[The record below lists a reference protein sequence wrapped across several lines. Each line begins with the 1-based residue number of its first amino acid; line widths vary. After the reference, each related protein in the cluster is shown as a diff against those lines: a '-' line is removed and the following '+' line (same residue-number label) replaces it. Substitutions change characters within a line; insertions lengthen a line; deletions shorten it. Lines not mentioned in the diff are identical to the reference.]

1 MAYQINR
8 YDNSLLTTVQD
19 GTIDQTTDLKLVGK
33 NYAGYGEIESENYIF
48 LLENFAGA
56 NAPPR
61 ALKGQ
66 LWYDTTT
73 QKVKFYDGTRFRTSG
88 GAEVATTAPTGT
100 ATGDLWWDS
109 ANDQLYVYN
118 GTVYVLIGPQSTGTG
133 VTQVQS
139 LLVKDTFDVNR
150 PVVATI
156 INDETIT
163 ITAATQF
170 TQKTGDPSEI
180 DGFDVI
186 REGVTLK
193 NTKSATSGVTS
204 TNHRFWGT
212 AANALRLGGVLAS
225 EYALA
230 NNADFTNIVTF
241 SDLGVAIGDAAGGDL
256 KLLIENGNEAVIE
269 NSGSPDTIIKVKT
282 SASGTL
288 THSVSFT
295 PAGIVPASDS
305 LFNIGS
311 SGVRFATMYADSF
324 NGVATQSDT
333 LSVSGIYRAAAT
345 TATANTIAARD
356 ASGNIAANL
365 FQGIATQARY
375 ADLAEKYTTDSELE
389 PGTVVEICDH
399 PEHEVEKAQG
409 LNIIAGVVSTNPA
422 LMMNSEAEG
431 QYIALVG
438 RVPVKVSGAVVK
450 GQPVYAS
457 AGGVATIYK
466 TAHLVGIALESN
478 DDNGVKLVECMLK
491 V

>member
-8 YDNSLLTTVQD
+8 YDNTLLTTVQD
-19 GTIDQTTDLKLVGK
+19 GTINQTTDLKLVGK

-61 ALKGQ
+61 ALRGQ

-73 QKVKFYDGTRFRTSG
+73 QKVKFFDGTRFRTSG
-88 GAEVATTAPTGT
+88 GAEVSATAPVGT
-100 ATGDLWWDS
+100 AIGDLWWDS
-109 ANDQLYVYN
+109 TNDQLYVYN
-118 GTVYVLIGPQSTGTG
+118 GTVYVLIGPQSTGEGT
-133 VTQVQS
+133 TQVQS
-139 LLVKDTFDVNR
+139 LLVKDISDINR
-150 PVVATI
+150 PVIATT

-163 ITAATQF
+163 VTAATQF

-186 REGVTLK
+186 RKGVTLK

-204 TNHRFWGT
+204 TDHYFWGT
-212 AANALRLGGVLAS
+212 TSNSLRLGGTLAS
-225 EYALA
+225 DYALKS
-230 NNADFTNIVTF
+230 NADFTSVVTF
-241 SDLGVAIGDAAGGDL
+241 SDAGISIGDASDL
-256 KLLIENGNEAVIE
+256 KILIENGNEAVIS
-269 NSGSPDTIIKVKT
+269 NTIGSANVIKIKT
-282 SASGTL
+282 NSASGAL

-295 PAGIVPASDS
+295 SSGIVPSADS
-305 LFNIGS
+305 LYNVGS
-311 SGVRFATMYADSF
+311 SSVKFATMYADSF

-333 LSVSGIYRAAAT
+333 LLVSGSYLAASTSAT
-345 TATANTIAARD
+345 PNTIAARD
-356 ASGNIAANL
+356 SSGNITATL

-389 PGTVVEICDH
+389 PGTVVEICNH
-399 PEHEVEKAQG
+399 PEHEVETASG

-422 LMMNSEAEG
+422 FRMNSEADG

-438 RVPVKVSGAVVK
+438 RVPVKVSGVVTK
-450 GQPVYAS
+450 GQPVYA
-457 AGGVATIYK
+457 ANDGVATTYK
-466 TAHLVGIALESN
+466 AAHLVGIALESN
-478 DDNGVKLVECMLK
+478 NDSGVKLVECMLK

>member
-19 GTIDQTTDLKLVGK
+19 GTINQTTDLKLVGK

-61 ALKGQ
+61 ALRGQ

-73 QKVKFYDGTRFRTSG
+73 QKVKFFDGTRFRTSG
-88 GAEVATTAPTGT
+88 GAEVATVAPTGT

-118 GTVYVLIGPQSTGTG
+118 STVYVLIGPQSTGTG

-139 LLVKDTFDVNR
+139 LLIKDITDANR
-150 PVVATI
+150 PVITTT
-156 INDETIT
+156 INDEVIT
-163 ITAATQF
+163 VTAATQF
-170 TQKTGDPSEI
+170 TQKTGDPTEI

-186 REGVTLK
+186 RKGVTLK
-193 NTKSATSGVTS
+193 NTRSATSGVTS
-204 TNHRFWGT
+204 TDHYFWGT
-212 AANALRLGGVLAS
+212 TSNSLRLGGFLAS
-225 EYALA
+225 DFVRAGA
-230 NNADFTNIVTF
+230 ADFTTAVSF
-241 SDLGVAIGDAAGGDL
+241 ADLGITIGDSDDL
-256 KLLIENGNEAVIE
+256 KILIENGNEAVIS
-269 NSGSPDTIIKVKT
+269 NTIGANNVIKIK
-282 SASGTL
+282 ANNGSGTL

-295 PAGIVPASDS
+295 SGGMVPSADS
-305 LFNIGS
+305 LYNIGTT
-311 SGVRFATMYADSF
+311 GVRFATMYADSF
-324 NGVATQSDT
+324 NGVATQADT
-333 LSVSGIYRAAAT
+333 LNVAGNYRTAVT

-356 ASGNIAANL
+356 ASGNLTANL

-375 ADLAEKYTTDSELE
+375 ADLAEKYTTDVELE
-389 PGTVVEICDH
+389 PGTVVEICQH
-399 PEHEVEKAQG
+399 PDHEVEIAQG
-409 LNIIAGVVSTNPA
+409 LNIPAGVVSTNPA
-422 LMMNSEAEG
+422 LMMNSEADG

-438 RVPVKVSGAVVK
+438 RVPVKVSGSVLK

-478 DDNGVKLVECMLK
+478 SDIGVKLVECMLK